1 MHVETPKKHRPKK
14 VLQASSFLQSLARNR
29 SGNTLVMMAAF
40 TIPLVILAGA
50 GIDIGRQ
57 FLVKTRL
64 QQACDAGALAGR
76 KTMTATTGTALDTN
90 SAAQAQLFFSS
101 NFRSGWMGSSAVSFT
116 PTRTND
122 SQVTATAT
130 ATVPMTLTRMFNNN
144 SVVQTVSCTARFD
157 IGDTDIMFVL
167 DTTGSMAD
175 STSGCS
181 AGSAV
186 SYTRPDG
193 TTGYRIPE
201 CTSSKMAGLRTAVL
215 SFYDTLAAHASPAAH
230 VRYGFVTYT
239 STVNAGLLL
248 PASYIVDSYGYNTRQ
263 LIGDADYGT
272 ATTSTPAAA
281 SSAACSALAV
291 RAPTTGYTA
300 TGTAVQKTAS
310 WNSSTNVCTITGQPK
325 KPNWRYGKYTQDTS
339 QFKLGSAIA
348 DPSVVTGGTTKWQGC
363 IEERDTTVTTT
374 FNQNSL
380 PADLN
385 PDTVPTS
392 DATRWR
398 PLWPD
403 VTYFRGNVMSPS
415 TVDNSGSSTNPY
427 GDTTSTSAAG
437 AYTNVSDG
445 FTQSAQLLSCGKP
458 AKRLAVMTRT
468 EVSNF
473 VNATDFVPIGYTYH
487 DTGMIWGTRLISP
500 TGIFAS
506 DTAAWPGN
514 TSPARYIV
522 FMTDGAMNPNSNVYG
537 MYGLEYYDKR
547 IAGSTGT
554 SLTTY
559 HNARFVA
566 ECAAAKARNITV
578 FVIGFGQALTTE
590 MTNCASPGSAFYAS
604 SNSALQD
611 AFNSIALNVAA
622 LRLSQ

>member
-1 MHVETPKKHRPKK
+1 
-14 VLQASSFLQSLARNR
+14 
-29 SGNTLVMMAAF
+29 
-40 TIPLVILAGA
+40 
-50 GIDIGRQ
+50 
-57 FLVKTRL
+57 
-64 QQACDAGALAGR
+64 
-76 KTMTATTGTALDTN
+76 
-90 SAAQAQLFFSS
+90 
-101 NFRSGWMGSSAVSFT
+101 
-116 PTRTND
+116 
-122 SQVTATAT
+122 
-130 ATVPMTLTRMFNNN
+130 MFNNTP
-144 SVVQTVSCTARFD
+144 VVLNVSCTARFD

-175 STSGCS
+175 ATSGCS
-181 AGSAV
+181 GGSAV
-186 SYTRPDG
+186 SYTKPDG
-193 TTGYRIPE
+193 TTAYRIPE
-201 CTSSKMAGLRTAVL
+201 CTGANPSKISGLRTAVL
-215 SFYDTLAAHASPAAH
+215 SFYDTLAAHASAAAH
-230 VRYGFVTYT
+230 IRYGFVTYT

-248 PASYIVDSYGYNTRQ
+248 PAGYLVDSYNYNTRR
-263 LIGDADYGT
+263 LNGDANNTLISTTT
-272 ATTSTPAAA
+272 ATYNSTTTPSITTS
-281 SSAACSALAV
+281 SACSALAV
-291 RAPTTGYTA
+291 RVPATGYNANGTA
-300 TGTAVQKTAS
+300 TLKTAS
-310 WNSSTNVCTITGQPK
+310 WSSPNCTVTSTPK
-325 KPNWRYGKYTQDTS
+325 RPNWTYGKFSLDTS
-339 QFKLGSAIA
+339 QYKLGGTVA
-348 DPSVVTGGTTKWQGC
+348 DPTVVTGGTTKWQGC

-374 FNQNSL
+374 FNQSSL
-380 PADLN
+380 PYDLD
-385 PDTVPTS
+385 PDLVPTN

-398 PLWPD
+398 PQWAD
-403 VTYFRGNVMSPS
+403 ATYFRGNVMSPS
-415 TVDNSGSSTNPY
+415 TVDNSGTNTNPY

-458 AKRLAVMTRT
+458 AKRLGVMTRT

-514 TSPARYIV
+514 TPPARYIV
-522 FMTDGAMNPNSNVYG
+522 FMTDGAMNPNDNVYG
-537 MYGLEYYDKR
+537 MYGLEYYDNR
-547 IAGSTGT
+547 ISGSTST

-604 SNSALQD
+604 SNTALQD